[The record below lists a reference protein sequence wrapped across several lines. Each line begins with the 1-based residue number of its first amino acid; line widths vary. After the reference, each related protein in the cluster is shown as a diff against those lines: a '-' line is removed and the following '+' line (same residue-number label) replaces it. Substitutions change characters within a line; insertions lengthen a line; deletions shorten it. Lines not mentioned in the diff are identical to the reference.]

1 MLKLA
6 VSIALSLLLLFLVKE
21 GYDSLRT
28 EDISGGP
35 VVTEKRRQ
43 PLPAPSQTA
52 MRGEF
57 YPSVPTPLPDLYE
70 GYLFNEERLL
80 ESEDDEGE
88 TDTAPP
94 DTADDEL
101 KVDMDAV
108 YYMGSIIMGDKR
120 KGLISYPEPKSKPSA
135 SVSRRGRTPTRLPTR
150 ATRSTETNYAQ
161 LVVGD
166 TLSGYKVIAVETN
179 RLVLQKGSE
188 TLEKLLHDSAKV
200 RATPPPLPVK
210 EKNVPPQPEQAEATK
225 RKRVEL
231 DRAIPASSRVVTSTK
246 VAAGKGSTPSV
257 NIKTPGVPFNR
268 R

>member
-28 EDISGGP
+28 DDITGDP
-35 VVTEKRRQ
+35 VATEKRRQ

-80 ESEDDEGE
+80 ETEEEVDETE
-88 TDTAPP
+88 TAPP
-94 DTADDEL
+94 DSTGDEL
-101 KVDMDAV
+101 NVDMDSV
-108 YYMGSIIMGDKR
+108 YYMGSIIMGDMR
-120 KGLISYPEPKSKPSA
+120 KGLISYPEPKAKPSTP
-135 SVSRRGRTPTRLPTR
+135 VSRRGRTTPRLP
-150 ATRSTETNYAQ
+150 TRSTETNYAQ

-179 RLVLQKGSE
+179 RLVLQKGGE

-210 EKNVPPQPEQAEATK
+210 EKNVPPPQPEQAEATK

-231 DRAIPASSRVVTSTK
+231 DRAIPAGSRVVTSTK
-246 VAAGKGSTPSV
+246 VAAGKGSTPTV